1 MMLSND
7 QKPALISKD
16 IRAILLNQPPG
27 KRSYE
32 EALQKQYGQ
41 TYNASSRGQA
51 LRRKTEQV
59 QRAVRDLALLAQSLP
74 PDKFAE
80 AFATEDFLH
89 MIRSVLGAGAFDEQ
103 AKALQRKAEQLRDSL
118 PDIIDDE
125 RAKSEQYKESLVDRV
140 LRREEYNELRRA
152 NSAFDAVMPIALN
165 PLKAEIASNITKA
178 ALDCCIEQY
187 KRLQTD
193 PVTIELYEEPIR
205 KAAIITEA
213 IVREIK
219 KNVEQVS
226 LQRELQEYKAKKANR
241 KSKGSNLTD
250 H

>member
-1 MMLSND
+1 VVLSD
-7 QKPALISKD
+7 KQKEALLSKKM
-16 IRAILLNQPPG
+16 RAILLNQPPG

-32 EALQKQYGQ
+32 EALQKHYGQ
-41 TYNASSRGQA
+41 TYNASNRGQA
-51 LRRKTEQV
+51 LRRKAEQV

-89 MIRSVLGAGAFDEQ
+89 MIRSVLGAGEIDEQ
-103 AKALQRKAEQLRDSL
+103 AKALQRKIKQVLDSL

-125 RAKSEQYKESLVDRV
+125 RTKSEQSKESLVDRV
-140 LRREEYNELRRA
+140 LRREEYNEFRRA

-165 PLKAEIASNITKA
+165 PLKAEIASDIAKA

-187 KRLQTD
+187 KRVQTN
-193 PVTIELYEEPIR
+193 PEIIGLFEEPIR
-205 KAAIITEA
+205 KAASLTDV
-213 IVREIK
+213 IVQQIK
-219 KNVEQVS
+219 ENIDQAS
-226 LQRELQEYKAKKANR
+226 QLQELQEYKAKKANTKR
-241 KSKGSNLTD
+241 KRSKQAG

>member
-1 MMLSND
+1 M
-7 QKPALISKD
+7 
-16 IRAILLNQPPG
+16 RAILLNQPPG

-32 EALQKQYGQ
+32 EALQKRYGQ

-59 QRAVRDLALLAQSLP
+59 QRAVRDLALIAQSLP

-89 MIRSVLGAGAFDEQ
+89 MIRSVLGAGATDEQ
-103 AKALQRKAEQLRDSL
+103 AKALQRKTEQLRDSL

-125 RAKSEQYKESLVDRV
+125 KAKSEQSKESLVDHV

-152 NSAFDAVMPIALN
+152 NSAFDAVMPIAPN

-187 KRLQTD
+187 KHLQTE
-193 PVTIELYEEPIR
+193 PVTIELYEEPIT

-226 LQRELQEYKAKKANR
+226 LQRELQEYKAKKTNR
-241 KSKGSNLTD
+241 MSKGSNLTD